1 MAAPTATPAAN
12 PITAAG
18 KGQLAPDA
26 EAEAEVDRQ
35 CQASLT
41 FNLKKLGVSIPVA
54 GGLSLLN
61 RSLSTFESPTQT
73 EVTVKFSAIPSDANQ
88 QLFFNSDN
96 TMPATA
102 GVSLTCE
109 HCCKAFA
116 LLPRERVPVV
126 FPCLHRICRG
136 CAALLQSTEEKS
148 RLKLKEDEVEDT
160 STLITQGDADGQA
173 AASNLDVDG
182 AGSRSTPFPCPFN
195 CPQLITTPV
204 FALPSDTA
212 SLRHSLKGKGG
223 AAPNPA
229 AVAEAIAAAVCGL
242 CEEDPAAKY

>member
-1 MAAPTATPAAN
+1 
-12 PITAAG
+12 
-18 KGQLAPDA
+18 
-26 EAEAEVDRQ
+26 
-35 CQASLT
+35 
-41 FNLKKLGVSIPVA
+41 
-54 GGLSLLN
+54 
-61 RSLSTFESPTQT
+61 
-73 EVTVKFSAIPSDANQ
+73 
-88 QLFFNSDN
+88 
-96 TMPATA
+96 MPATA

-136 CAALLQSTEEKS
+136 CAALLQSIEEKS

-242 CEEDPAAKY
+242 CEEDPAAKYCSRCHLLCCNDCHPNKGERDGNK